1 MSEHI
6 LEWKTA
12 IPAPREVVFAFFS
25 DAANLER
32 LTPPSLG
39 FRILTRPPIAMAEGT
54 LIDYAIRL
62 HGIPM
67 RWRTRICNW
76 DPPAGFI
83 DEQIK
88 GPYRKWVH
96 QHTFEE
102 TLSGTIMADRVCYA
116 LLFAPL
122 GEVAFPLVC
131 SKLQKIFAF
140 REKAILRIF
149 SSD

>member
-1 MSEHI
+1 MTEHF

-12 IPAPREVVFAFFS
+12 IPAHREAVFAFFS

-32 LTPPSLG
+32 LTPRSLG
-39 FRILTRPPIAMAEGT
+39 FRILTQAPIAMAEGT

-76 DPPAGFI
+76 DPPSGFI

-96 QHTFEE
+96 QHIFEE

-116 LLFAPL
+116 LPLAPL
-122 GEVAFPLVC
+122 GELAFPLVC
-131 SKLQKIFAF
+131 SELQKIFA
-140 REKAILRIF
+140 RKQY
-149 SSD
+149 